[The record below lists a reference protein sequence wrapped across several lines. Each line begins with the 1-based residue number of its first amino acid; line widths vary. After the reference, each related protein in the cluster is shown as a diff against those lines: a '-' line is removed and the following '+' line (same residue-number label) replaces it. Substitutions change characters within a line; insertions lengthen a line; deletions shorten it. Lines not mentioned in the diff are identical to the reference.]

1 MLPGYDFI
9 PVEEMLWLKR
19 EELMRE
25 FEQIRLVRAARISNP
40 GLTERVWIGIGEFL
54 IRLGERARARVTLPR
69 QTYLDSAARFA
80 A

>member
-1 MLPGYDFI
+1 MLPDFHSV
-9 PVEEMLWLKR
+9 PVEELVWLKR

-40 GLTERVWIGIGEFL
+40 GLV
-54 IRLGERARARVTLPR
+54 ERAVLYLGRILTRAGARINEQYTIPR

>member
-1 MLPGYDFI
+1 MLPGSDFI
-9 PVEEMLWLKR
+9 PVEEVIWLKR

-25 FEQIRLVRAARISNP
+25 MQQIRLVRAARISNP
-40 GLTERVWIGIGEFL
+40 GWVERLWIWVGESL
-54 IRLGERARARVTLPR
+54 IKLGQTARDRVTLPR